1 MSAMG
6 DLALIARG
14 LLRSETPPEEA
25 RSAVRRL
32 LAIAPEESGESTP
45 AVPSGP
51 PPEPPDNAYDRAFD
65 GVLAR
70 VEHEASELDRERSA
84 AAGLWAE
91 LEEQT
96 PESRRLRV
104 RNDQR
109 FHTWAFCERLLDES
123 RDTGRGGDPER
134 ALAVAGLALEA
145 VDHLEADRYGE
156 ERLADLQAL
165 AWLAVE
171 EARRLRGNLEE
182 ARAALDCATEVLGR
196 GTADPLARALL
207 AGHEAALAV
216 DLQEYAEAAEH
227 LDRAIRLH
235 RRFGDVDYAGERL
248 VQEALRR
255 HDAEERATG
264 HRRRTG

>member
-1 MSAMG
+1 MSGMG
-6 DLALIARG
+6 DLAQMARG
-14 LLRSETPPEEA
+14 LLRSETSPEEA

-32 LAIAPEESGESTP
+32 LAIAPEESGKSSP
-45 AVPSGP
+45 AVPSGS
-51 PPEPPDNAYDRAFD
+51 PEPPENAYERVFD

-70 VEHEASELDRERSA
+70 VEREASELDRERSA

-91 LEEQT
+91 LQEQKR
-96 PESRRLRV
+96 EGWRLRV
-104 RNDQR
+104 RNDRR
-109 FHTWAFCERLLDES
+109 FHTWAFGEHLLDES

-134 ALAVAGLALEA
+134 ALAIADLALEA
-145 VDHLEADRYGE
+145 VHHLDAGRFGE
-156 ERLADLQAL
+156 ERVADLQAL

-171 EARRLRGNLEE
+171 EARRLQRDLEG
-182 ARAALDCATEVLGR
+182 ARAALDCATEVLAR
-196 GTADPLARALL
+196 GTGDPLARALL

-255 HDAEERATG
+255 HDAEERAT
-264 HRRRTG
+264 RRQRHTG